1 MTFLSKYE
9 RKNDFWLQIIASLV
23 IIKTS
28 QSDKVFLLE
37 KDKLLMTPIYR

>member
-28 QSDKVFLLE
+28 QSDALLH
-37 KDKLLMTPIYR
+37 DSLGY